1 MPENTTGVIESG
13 FKQKGAE
20 QPISPDERLNQSVKD
35 MATFLGISAASL
47 EHLSANLP
55 LRLSNQRPPMAIGSF
70 RATKEGDKS
79 VGEISFES
87 DEVLSS
93 DALIH
98 RRTRDEEATHYLH
111 SAYNPGLVRKLVEQ
125 EENEKQ
131 QEEDHARNIDESTTV
146 LEKTVAYASNN
157 LSLFAARTNLTLPET
172 PTTEEDI
179 MAAVK
184 YSLGELDQW
193 GEWEQT
199 RLSVGQ
205 MARINTAINQ
215 LDPSQTDE
223 MFTYYDFADYEVDLK
238 ASRSAFKQGDQ
249 RRQKDAAE
257 RMRGTSGY
265 LASRLREKI
274 KTMEPKTVAKAYEM
288 ALVDLDR
295 VGYRQQKLEKD
306 IKNMSL
312 SQTQASLSTF
322 LEQECSYHELIIIAY
337 LTSKWIEHRVLLDKQ
352 GDAAK
357 DSVRQSLIEDLK
369 QPLDRP
375 ESRAHWALLDLM
387 HQSQRAATAQGLLEK
402 RLLFFLGDLPADET
416 ARARLLA
423 NPIFVKQNEEAVL
436 KSLQDPNMD
445 MLGGNDFNPQA
456 FAADQPTSRQA
467 TRKALSQSIQNSEV
481 AAFIADLDSETE
493 HKRRMGFMPDVLEV
507 DSARHIDR
515 ILADKGYALGQIPE
529 ASDWQ
534 DANLQAFAESTEYLR
549 KKQELALQ
557 RHENDLISEPIAKVI
572 VAQKNNQAL
581 EDIEFPENMGFGYTS
596 LLRTQDARG
605 WLKDLWE
612 FVAHTRSTSGGTNRM
627 LEFFKAKDI
636 KQQQAIVG
644 V

>member
-1 MPENTTGVIESG
+1 
-13 FKQKGAE
+13 
-20 QPISPDERLNQSVKD
+20 
-35 MATFLGISAASL
+35 
-47 EHLSANLP
+47 
-55 LRLSNQRPPMAIGSF
+55 
-70 RATKEGDKS
+70 
-79 VGEISFES
+79 
-87 DEVLSS
+87 
-93 DALIH
+93 
-98 RRTRDEEATHYLH
+98 
-111 SAYNPGLVRKLVEQ
+111 
-125 EENEKQ
+125 
-131 QEEDHARNIDESTTV
+131 
-146 LEKTVAYASNN
+146 
-157 LSLFAARTNLTLPET
+157 
-172 PTTEEDI
+172 
-179 MAAVK
+179 
-184 YSLGELDQW
+184 
-193 GEWEQT
+193 
-199 RLSVGQ
+199 
-205 MARINTAINQ
+205 
-215 LDPSQTDE
+215 
-223 MFTYYDFADYEVDLK
+223 
-238 ASRSAFKQGDQ
+238 
-249 RRQKDAAE
+249 
-257 RMRGTSGY
+257 
-265 LASRLREKI
+265 
-274 KTMEPKTVAKAYEM
+274 MEPKTVAKAYEM

-337 LTSKWIEHRVLLDKQ
+337 LTSKWIEHRVLLD
-352 GDAAK
+352 
-357 DSVRQSLIEDLK
+357 
-369 QPLDRP
+369 
-375 ESRAHWALLDLM
+375 LM

-423 NPIFVKQNEEAVL
+423 NPIFVKQYEEAVL